1 VLRLLDCRD
10 EGVGGRRVAVA
21 AAAATATAVAAAA
34 EGAVKGRRQTGGRHP
49 VLIPT
54 ATHPDP

>member
-1 VLRLLDCRD
+1 VPRLLDYRD
-10 EGVGGRRVAVA
+10 EGVGGRRVA
-21 AAAATATAVAAAA
+21 AAATATVVAAAA

>member
-1 VLRLLDCRD
+1 
-10 EGVGGRRVAVA
+10 VAVA